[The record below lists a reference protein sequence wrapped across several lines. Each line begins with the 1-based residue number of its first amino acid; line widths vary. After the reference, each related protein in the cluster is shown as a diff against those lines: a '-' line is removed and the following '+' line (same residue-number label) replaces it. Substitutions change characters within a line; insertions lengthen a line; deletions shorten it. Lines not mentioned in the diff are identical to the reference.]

1 MKLTKLA
8 LCAVVISMTGGASAE
23 PPGWCV
29 GCADPS
35 FGSLGKVVIPYNLGG
50 DLNDRANALVRI
62 PGTGQLVV
70 AGQVASVSGV
80 PGESDFGV
88 ALLTSDGVLDPS
100 FGNLSA
106 AGLTA
111 YSFGQPATSAAW
123 DLVPVLDGVYY
134 VWRLIVVGQ
143 TMDTGSGDIN
153 MGLMYLKPDGLVD
166 LTVPNAGRY
175 TLGPNMGGNMA
186 DRLKA
191 VATFSD
197 QETAVAAGT
206 SDTSPTT
213 DAWNFFMIGYG
224 FAVQSIPMASIPF
237 ATTAE
242 LEDIATYPDG
252 KIVAVGHRD
261 QHGDAEMV
269 VARLDTAG
277 GLDPDFGTGGM
288 VYLDVDLDG
297 AADDRAFSVAV
308 DGEGRVVVV
317 GTIGTD
323 LGPQVFTTRLLFGGQ
338 VDTTFATNGYFWASQ
353 SGCEALEGRDVTLDP
368 VGNVVVTSELSCGGD
383 RDFNVIRL
391 DPDGQWLGQYWNT
404 AFDLAPAG
412 DDWARSVIVQPDG
425 KIVTVGRVQ
434 SSGLDLDFGLVRQ
447 FTDVV
452 FADGFESDGWW
463 GLEWTSSS
471 Q

>member
-1 MKLTKLA
+1 MQRVTTVWLIVGL
-8 LCAVVISMTGGASAE
+8 MTAGLVSAE
-23 PPGWCV
+23 PPGWCI
-29 GCADPS
+29 GCLDPS
-35 FGSLGKVVIPYNLGG
+35 FGNQGLAVVPFDLGG

-62 PGTGQLVV
+62 PGTGQMVV
-70 AGQVASVSGV
+70 AGQVTSGSGV

-88 ALLTSDGVLDPS
+88 ALLTSDGVPDPS
-100 FGNLSA
+100 FGNLSV

-123 DLVPVLDGVYY
+123 DLVPVLDGIYY
-134 VWRLIVVGQ
+134 VWRLLVVGQ
-143 TMDTGSGDIN
+143 TMDTGSTDIN
-153 MGLMYLKPDGLVD
+153 MGFMYLKPDGLVD
-166 LTVPNAGRY
+166 VAAPHSGRY
-175 TLGPNMGGNMA
+175 TLGPNQGGDLA

-197 QETAVAAGT
+197 QITAVAAGT
-206 SDTSPTT
+206 SDTSATT
-213 DAWNFFMIGYG
+213 DTWNFFMVGGG

-261 QHGDAEMV
+261 QHGDAQMV
-269 VARLDTAG
+269 IARLDTGG
-277 GLDPDFGTGGM
+277 GLDPDFGSGGL
-288 VYLDVDLDG
+288 VYLDIDLNG
-297 AADDRAFSVAV
+297 AADDRAFAVAV

-323 LGPQVFTTRLLFGGQ
+323 IGPQVFVTRLLFGGQ
-338 VDTTFATNGYFWASQ
+338 VDTTFATNGYLWASQ
-353 SGCEALEGRDVTLDP
+353 TGCEALEGRDVILDP
-368 VGNVVVTSELSCGGD
+368 VRNVVVTSELSCGGD

-391 DPDGQWLGQYWNT
+391 DSDGQWLNQYWNT

-412 DDWARSVIVQPDG
+412 NDWARSVVVQPDG
-425 KIVTVGRVQ
+425 KVVTAGRVQ

-463 GLEWTSSS
+463 GLDWTSSS
-471 Q
+471 E